1 LVKVLPPGASVNLN
15 LGADPFDRLLK
26 TIQVASQVQG
36 AFNQA
41 QLQRDKREAIKEE
54 SYQTMMLNSMK
65 LVDNSDIDSVSKG
78 EEFLKQTRDRF
89 VSENPE
95 LSDRADAFYTTIL
108 STAIEPVKKTHSD
121 FNQSQNEIMTG
132 IDKMN
137 NMILGV
143 DGSGNYVFDGT
154 EQEFKDEFTKASKLI
169 NRYNSKAAEYNSVIP
184 DANMELAENT
194 LGLRSVLE
202 KLPSDLIGLFDESE
216 KMLYS
221 QLLKGEI
228 TEASFNAAIQAHYN
242 KTTGRALNQT
252 MPLLGN
258 EMKSLYLDSY
268 MPIHN
273 IYNQIEKNEIPL
285 SSSLTLPQ
293 QESVKTYIDDSRGD
307 YTYVINDTKYDVGTA
322 KDLDTV
328 RKQWDLLTEEEKKV
342 LYNNSLNLFYAKIK
356 TLDLL
361 DAQKQNII
369 REIDKKDVRYKEL
382 NAGATGQPT
391 SYASQLE
398 SDGKWLWEKTDETLG
413 GDFTFGE
420 DIIEDKIVPEG
431 EKEIGTNIV
440 LKNKEDF
447 SKLGIEVPDNLT
459 QADLD
464 KMSEELLEIF
474 NNTPDGNF
482 VKLQSITRASQALSN
497 AQIEFEENIVTE
509 EPVAQPTLTNKQL
522 AQAEKEFK
530 QFQVKLKKQI
540 SNLSKDI
547 EDKKKKV
554 NKLTSFN
561 KESLVKRKNEMNI
574 EIQNLE
580 NQLKQSQD
588 ALENTDIDTW
598 FNTISK
604 YKFFNKTNN

>member
-1 LVKVLPPGASVNLN
+1 MVVLLANNKEAKVVKILPPRANVNMN
-15 LGADPFDRLLK
+15 ISEGPFDKLLK
-26 TIQVASQVQG
+26 TIQVVSQAQG

-41 QLQRDKREAIKEE
+41 QLQRDRREAIKEE

-169 NRYNSKAAEYNSVIP
+169 NRYNLKAAEYNSVMP
-184 DANMELAENT
+184 DANMNLAENT

-221 QLLKGEI
+221 QLLNNQI

-242 KTTGRALNQT
+242 KTTGRVLNQT

-285 SSSLTLPQ
+285 FSELTEPQ
-293 QESVKTYIDDSRGD
+293 KESAKTYIDDNGD
-307 YTYVINDTKYDVGTA
+307 DYIYVINDTKYDT
-322 KDLDTV
+322 KT
-328 RKQWDLLTEEEKKV
+328 
-342 LYNNSLNLFYAKIK
+342 K

-382 NAGATGQPT
+382 NAGATGQPD

-398 SDGKWLWEKTDETLG
+398 SDGKWLWEKTDKPLG

-431 EKEIGTNIV
+431 ET
-440 LKNKEDF
+440 
-447 SKLGIEVPDNLT
+447 
-459 QADLD
+459 
-464 KMSEELLEIF
+464 
-474 NNTPDGNF
+474 
-482 VKLQSITRASQALSN
+482 
-497 AQIEFEENIVTE
+497 ENIVKE
-509 EPVAQPTLTNKQL
+509 EPVAQPALTDKQL
-522 AQAEKEFK
+522 AEAEKEFK
-530 QFQVKLKKQI
+530 KFQVTFKEQI
-540 SNLSKDI
+540 DDLREDI
-547 EDKKKKV
+547 EDKKNKA

-561 KESLVKRKNEMNI
+561 KESLVKRRNEMNI

-580 NQLKQSQD
+580 NQLRQAEDILK
-588 ALENTDIDTW
+588 NTDMNTW
-598 FNTISK
+598 LNTISK
-604 YKFFNKTNN
+604 

>member
-1 LVKVLPPGASVNLN
+1 MVNILPPRSNVNMN
-15 LGADPFDRLLK
+15 ISEGPFDKLLK
-26 TIQVASQVQG
+26 TIQVVSQAQG

-41 QLQRDKREAIKEE
+41 QLQRDRREAIKEE

-95 LSDRADAFYTTIL
+95 LSDKADAFYTTIL

-121 FNQSQNEIMTG
+121 FNQSRNEIMTG

-169 NRYNSKAAEYNSVIP
+169 NRYNSKAAEYNSVMP
-184 DANMELAENT
+184 DANMALAENT

-221 QLLKGEI
+221 QLLNNQI

-242 KTTGRALNQT
+242 KTTGRVLNQT

-285 SSSLTLPQ
+285 FSGLTGPQ
-293 QESVKTYIDDSRGD
+293 QESVKTYIDDSGD
-307 YTYVINDTKYDVGTA
+307 DYIYVINDTKYDT
-322 KDLDTV
+322 KT
-328 RKQWDLLTEEEKKV
+328 
-342 LYNNSLNLFYAKIK
+342 K

-382 NAGATGQPT
+382 NANATGQPD
-391 SYASQLE
+391 SYVFQLE
-398 SDGKWLWEKTDETLG
+398 SDGKWLWQKTDETLG

-420 DIIEDKIVPEG
+420 DVLTEDSIVPEE
-431 EKEIGTNIV
+431 EKENIET
-440 LKNKEDF
+440 K
-447 SKLGIEVPDNLT
+447 
-459 QADLD
+459 
-464 KMSEELLEIF
+464 
-474 NNTPDGNF
+474 
-482 VKLQSITRASQALSN
+482 
-497 AQIEFEENIVTE
+497 
-509 EPVAQPTLTNKQL
+509 EPVAQPTLTDKQL

-530 QFQVKLKKQI
+530 KFQVTFKKQI
-540 SNLSKDI
+540 DDLRKDI
-547 EDKKKKV
+547 EDKKNKA

-561 KESLVKRKNEMNI
+561 KESLVKRRNEMNI

-580 NQLKQSQD
+580 NQLRQAEDILK
-588 ALENTDIDTW
+588 NTDMNTW
-598 FNTISK
+598 LNTISK
-604 YKFFNKTNN
+604 

>member
-41 QLQRDKREAIKEE
+41 QLQRDRREAIKEE

-108 STAIEPVKKTHSD
+108 STAIEPIKKTHSD
-121 FNQSQNEIMTG
+121 FNQSKNEIMTG

-169 NRYNSKAAEYNSVIP
+169 NRYNSKAAEFNSVMP
-184 DANMELAENT
+184 DANMDLAENT
-194 LGLRSVLE
+194 LGLKSVLE

-221 QLLKGEI
+221 KLLKGEI

-242 KTTGRALNQT
+242 QTTGRALNQT

-285 SSSLTLPQ
+285 WSELTGPQ
-293 QESVKTYIDDSRGD
+293 RESAKTYVDDSGD
-307 YTYVINDTKYDVGTA
+307 DYIYVINDTKYDT
-322 KDLDTV
+322 KT
-328 RKQWDLLTEEEKKV
+328 
-342 LYNNSLNLFYAKIK
+342 K

-382 NAGATGQPT
+382 NAGATGQPD
-391 SYASQLE
+391 SYVSQLE
-398 SDGKWLWEKTDETLG
+398 SDGKWAWEKTDKTLG

-420 DIIEDKIVPEG
+420 DIIVPGGEEKII
-431 EKEIGTNIV
+431 KKGT
-440 LKNKEDF
+440 D
-447 SKLGIEVPDNLT
+447 
-459 QADLD
+459 
-464 KMSEELLEIF
+464 
-474 NNTPDGNF
+474 
-482 VKLQSITRASQALSN
+482 
-497 AQIEFEENIVTE
+497 
-509 EPVAQPTLTNKQL
+509 AQPTLTDKQL
-522 AQAEKEFK
+522 AQAKKEFK
-530 QFQVKLKKQI
+530 KFQVTFKKQI
-540 SNLSKDI
+540 DDLRKDI
-547 EDKKKKV
+547 EDKKNKAT
-554 NKLTSFN
+554 KLTSFN

-580 NQLKQSQD
+580 NQLRQAEDILK
-588 ALENTDIDTW
+588 NTDMNTW
-598 FNTISK
+598 LNTISK
-604 YKFFNKTNN
+604 

>member
-1 LVKVLPPGASVNLN
+1 MVKVLPPGASVNLN

-41 QLQRDKREAIKEE
+41 QLQRDRREAIKEE

-108 STAIEPVKKTHSD
+108 STAIEPIKKTHSD
-121 FNQSQNEIMTG
+121 FNQSKNEIMTG

-194 LGLRSVLE
+194 LGLRSILE

-221 QLLKGEI
+221 QLLNNQI

-285 SSSLTLPQ
+285 WSELTGPQ
-293 QESVKTYIDDSRGD
+293 RESAKTYIDDSGD
-307 YTYVINDTKYDVGTA
+307 DYIYVINDTKYDT
-322 KDLDTV
+322 KT
-328 RKQWDLLTEEEKKV
+328 
-342 LYNNSLNLFYAKIK
+342 K

-361 DAQKQNII
+361 DAQKQNVI

-382 NAGATGQPT
+382 NARATGQPD

-398 SDGKWLWEKTDETLG
+398 SDGKWLWEKTDKTLG

-420 DIIEDKIVPEG
+420 DIIENKIVPEG
-431 EKEIGTNIV
+431 EKEIGTNIL

-464 KMSEELLEIF
+464 RIEEELLEIS
-474 NNTPDGNF
+474 NNTPDSNF
-482 VKLQSITRASQALSN
+482 VKLQSITRAAQALSN
-497 AQIEFEENIVTE
+497 AQIESEENIVTE
-509 EPVAQPTLTNKQL
+509 EPVAQPTLTDKQL
-522 AQAEKEFK
+522 AQAKK
-530 QFQVKLKKQI
+530 QFKKFQATFKKQI
-540 SNLSKDI
+540 NDLRKDI
-547 EDKKKKV
+547 ENRKKTA
-554 NKLTSFN
+554 NRLTSFN

-580 NQLKQSQD
+580 NQLRQAEDILK
-588 ALENTDIDTW
+588 NTDMNTW
-598 FNTISK
+598 LNTISK
-604 YKFFNKTNN
+604 

>member
-1 LVKVLPPGASVNLN
+1 MVKILPPGASVNLN

-41 QLQRDKREAIKEE
+41 QLQRDRREAIKEE

-143 DGSGNYVFDGT
+143 DGSGNYIFDGT

-169 NRYNSKAAEYNSVIP
+169 NRYNSKAAEYNSVMP
-184 DANMELAENT
+184 DANMDLAENT

-221 QLLKGEI
+221 KLLKGEI
-228 TEASFNAAIQAHYN
+228 TEASFNAAIQANYN

-268 MPIHN
+268 RPIHN

-285 SSSLTLPQ
+285 WSELTGPQ
-293 QESVKTYIDDSRGD
+293 KESAKTYIDDNGD
-307 YTYVINDTKYDVGTA
+307 DYIYVINDTKYDVGTA
-322 KDLDTV
+322 EDLDTV
-328 RKQWDLLTEEEKKV
+328 RKQWDLLTEEEKEV
-342 LYNNSLNLFYAKIK
+342 LHNNSLNLFYAKTK

-382 NAGATGQPT
+382 NAEATGQPD

-398 SDGKWLWEKTDETLG
+398 SDGKWLWEKTDKTLG

-420 DIIEDKIVPEG
+420 DIIVPEG
-431 EKEIGTNIV
+431 EKEIGTNIL

-464 KMSEELLEIF
+464 RIEEELLEIS
-474 NNTPDGNF
+474 NNTPDTNF
-482 VKLQSITRASQALSN
+482 VKLQSITRAAQALSN
-497 AQIEFEENIVTE
+497 AQIESEEKIVPE
-509 EPVAQPTLTNKQL
+509 KPVAQPTLTDKEL

-530 QFQVKLKKQI
+530 QFQIKLKKQI

-588 ALENTDIDTW
+588 ALENTDMDTW